1 MLSVNTCKRP
11 FFWYMVPCEEVGSIE
26 DAVWVDPNFLTS
38 VGRYVHVHE
47 LCGPNGYGELI
58 WKLPQFARQ
67 GVVYY
72 AWSDDGTSAA
82 WIYPRECTGG
92 YFHVPDPGRI
102 RLHERAKGPRPP
114 VSDEEHRRRFL
125 RAGLIAALACVK
137 SLPGEQFCFV
147 SRRGIAT
154 DAEDEIT
161 AALSVS
167 GDPLL
172 VMGCNLVHEFCTRG
186 PYERCI
192 VPDAEDSQQHEAGPR
207 MCEAVCA
214 SAVTEGVLE
223 LGYLPSEMVKY
234 LEPVGYKRPRSPDKR
249 R

>member
-1 MLSVNTCKRP
+1 MLGLTMASPLLGYILRNVR
-11 FFWYMVPCEEVGSIE
+11 VGIFMCQTRV
-26 DAVWVDPNFLTS
+26 AFVCTS
-38 VGRYVHVHE
+38 VRKGR
-47 LCGPNGYGELI
+47 G
-58 WKLPQFARQ
+58 
-67 GVVYY
+67 
-72 AWSDDGTSAA
+72 
-82 WIYPRECTGG
+82 
-92 YFHVPDPGRI
+92 
-102 RLHERAKGPRPP
+102 
-114 VSDEEHRRRFL
+114 RRRFL

-172 VMGCNLVHEFCTRG
+172 VMGCNLVHELCNRG
-186 PYERCI
+186 PYDRCI
-192 VPDAEDSQQHEAGPR
+192 VPDVEDSQQHEAGLR

-234 LEPVGYKRPRSPDKR
+234 LEPVGCKRPRSPDKR